1 MLDLFKDSDFISN
14 TNQNLNLEILVQ
26 ISSHQSSFDIGIEFK
41 AVCLDTS
48 KAFDEVQHEGLG
60 LKWREFD
67 FSDGVLRL
75 LQSFL
80 NVGSIL
86 NVQSCSWANVKAGV
100 LESFILGILLLLIY
114 MNDLLECL
122 LSKEKVFTVHCFW

>member
-60 LKWREFD
+60 LK
-67 FSDGVLRL
+67 
-75 LQSFL
+75 
-80 NVGSIL
+80 
-86 NVQSCSWANVKAGV
+86 
-100 LESFILGILLLLIY
+100 
-114 MNDLLECL
+114 
-122 LSKEKVFTVHCFW
+122 